1 VSFYDVLDEQ
11 LLAMRYW
18 FDLVTPKQLLF
29 FRPVIGGLRE
39 DGHEVLTTSR
49 RYREVDQLASMLGL
63 EPIFAGTRGGKDPLE
78 QFRLSLE
85 RMEELLPVVVS
96 FSPDVSVSV
105 ASADC
110 ARISFGMRVRH
121 VAVNDSPHSMVAG
134 KLSLPLS
141 HHVISPWIIPYSAW
155 SAFGISRSQ
164 VSRYRALDP
173 AAWLKGRP
181 RRESPRGG
189 HPGKGAKRATILVR
203 LEESY
208 APYLA
213 GSDESW
219 SERILTRLAHDF
231 KGHELVA
238 LCRYEDQLSS
248 VRKKFGS
255 SYVVPEEVVDGAG
268 MIERSDVFVGM
279 GGTMTTE
286 AALLGVPA
294 VSAFQGAELYTEKYL
309 LSKRLL
315 LKARSVGEVSK
326 CVSASL
332 DPRYRER
339 YLGRARA
346 LLDWM
351 DDPAAMVAGYLKA
364 LPPPAAK

>member
-1 VSFYDVLDEQ
+1 
-11 LLAMRYW
+11 MRYW
-18 FDLVTPKQLLF
+18 FDLLTPKQALF
-29 FRPVIGGLRE
+29 FRPVIDGLRK
-39 DGHEVLTTSR
+39 DGHEVLATSR
-49 RYREVDQLASMLGL
+49 RYREVEQLASMLGL
-63 EPIFAGTRGGKDPLE
+63 ELSFAGARGGKDPLG
-78 QFRLSLE
+78 QFQMSLE
-85 RMEELLPVVVS
+85 RMELLLPMVVS

-110 ARISFGMRVRH
+110 ARISFGLKIRH
-121 VAVNDSPHSMVAG
+121 VAVNDSPHSVIAG

-141 HHVISPWIIPYSAW
+141 HHLMTPWIIPYSAW
-155 SAFGISRSQ
+155 SPFGITRSQ
-164 VSRYRALDP
+164 VSRYKALDP
-173 AAWLKGRP
+173 AAWLKRRP
-181 RRESPRGG
+181 KPASPRGDTR
-189 HPGKGAKRATILVR
+189 KASERATILVR

-219 SERILTRLAHDF
+219 SERILEKLAHDF

-238 LCRYEDQLSS
+238 LCRYEDQLAN

-255 SYVVPEEVVDGAG
+255 SYAVPGEVVDGAG

-294 VSAFQGAELYTEKYL
+294 VSAFQGDVLYTEKYL
-309 LSKRLL
+309 HSKRVLL
-315 LKARSVGEVSK
+315 MARSVGDVSK
-326 CVSASL
+326 CVRMSL
-332 DPRYRER
+332 TPRYRMSYQR
-339 YLGRARA
+339 KARV

-351 DDPAAMVAGYLKA
+351 EDPAAKVVEYLKTI
-364 LPPPAAK
+364 PPAA

>member
-1 VSFYDVLDEQ
+1 MRVWLDII
-11 LLAMRYW
+11 
-18 FDLVTPKQLLF
+18 TPKQTLF
-29 FRPVIGGLRE
+29 FQPVIDGLRK
-39 DGHEVLTTSR
+39 DGHEVLATSR
-49 RYREVDQLASMLGL
+49 RYREVEQLASMLRLDLSFVGS
-63 EPIFAGTRGGKDPLE
+63 RGGKDPRE
-78 QFRLSLE
+78 QFELSLQ
-85 RMEELLPVVVS
+85 RMQQLLPMVVG

-110 ARISFGMRVRH
+110 ARVSFGLKVRH
-121 VAVNDSPHSMVAG
+121 VAVNDSPHSLVAG

-141 HHVISPWIIPYSAW
+141 HHVMTPWIIPFSAW
-155 SAFGISRSQ
+155 SVFGLSRAQ
-164 VSRYRALDP
+164 ISRYRALDP
-173 AAWLKGRP
+173 AAWLKRRP
-181 RRESPRGG
+181 RGQSPRVETATGER
-189 HPGKGAKRATILVR
+189 KATILVR

-219 SERILTRLAHDF
+219 SERVLVRLARDF
-231 KGHELVA
+231 KAHELVA
-238 LCRYEDQLSS
+238 LCRYEDQLAS

-255 SYVVPEEVVDGAG
+255 SYSVPEGAVDGAR

-279 GGTMTTE
+279 GGTMTAE

-309 LSKRLL
+309 LSKKLL
-315 LKARSVGEVSK
+315 LKARSVEAVSR

-332 DPRYRER
+332 DPRYRESYR
-339 YLGRARA
+339 RRGRA

-351 DDPAAMVAGYLKA
+351 EDPSERVVAYLEELGPSA
-364 LPPPAAK
+364 R

>member
-1 VSFYDVLDEQ
+1 LSFYEVAGEQ
-11 LLAMRYW
+11 DFALRLW
-18 FDLVTPKQLLF
+18 FDIVTPKQVLF
-29 FRPVIGGLRE
+29 FRPVIDLLRQ

-49 RYREVDQLASMLGL
+49 RYREVEQLASMLKLDLSFVGS
-63 EPIFAGTRGGKDPLE
+63 RGGKDARE
-78 QFRLSLE
+78 QLE
-85 RMEELLPVVVS
+85 RSIERMGLLIPLVAG

-110 ARISFGMRVRH
+110 ARISFGLRVRH
-121 VAVNDSPHSMVAG
+121 IAVNDSPHSLVAG
-134 KLSLPLS
+134 RLSLPLS
-141 HHVISPWIIPYSAW
+141 HHLMTPWIIPFSAW
-155 SAFGISRSQ
+155 SVFGVTREK

-173 AAWLKGRP
+173 AAWLKRRTRGVP
-181 RRESPRGG
+181 RREPTT
-189 HPGKGAKRATILVR
+189 GKATILVR

-219 SERILTRLAHDF
+219 SERVLVRLARDF
-231 KGHELVA
+231 KGHKLVA
-238 LCRYEDQLSS
+238 LCRYEDQLAS
-248 VRKKFGS
+248 VREKFGS
-255 SYVVPEEVVDGAG
+255 SFEVPSEVVDGAG

-279 GGTMTTE
+279 GGTMTAE

-315 LKARSVGEVSK
+315 LRARTVAEVSK

-332 DPRYRER
+332 ERRYSDSYHRR
-339 YLGRARA
+339 GRAV
-346 LLDWM
+346 LDWM
-351 DDPAAMVAGYLKA
+351 DDPAAKVGRYLNA
-364 LPPPAAK
+364 LRPGET

>member
-1 VSFYDVLDEQ
+1 
-11 LLAMRYW
+11 MRLW
-18 FDLVTPKQLLF
+18 FDIVTPKQVFF
-29 FRPVIGGLRE
+29 FRPVIDILRK
-39 DGHEVLTTSR
+39 DGHEVLATSR
-49 RYREVDQLASMLGL
+49 RYREVEQLASMQKLDLSFVGS
-63 EPIFAGTRGGKDPLE
+63 RGGKDPGE
-78 QFRLSLE
+78 QLAKSIE
-85 RMEELLPVVVS
+85 RMGLLLPVVEE

-110 ARISFGMRVRH
+110 ARISFGLRVRH
-121 VAVNDSPHSMVAG
+121 VAINDSPHSLVAG
-134 KLSLPLS
+134 RLSLPLS
-141 HHVISPWIIPYSAW
+141 HHLMTPWIIPFSAW
-155 SAFGISRSQ
+155 SVFGISRGE

-173 AAWLKGRP
+173 ASWLKRRTRSAP
-181 RRESPRGG
+181 RRE
-189 HPGKGAKRATILVR
+189 PGTDGRATILVR

-219 SERILTRLAHDF
+219 TERVLVRLARDF
-231 KGHELVA
+231 KGHELIA
-238 LCRYEDQLSS
+238 LCRYEDQLAS
-248 VRKKFGS
+248 VREKFGS
-255 SYVVPEEVVDGAG
+255 SYTVPEEVVDGAE

-279 GGTMTTE
+279 GGTMTAE

-315 LKARSVGEVSK
+315 LRARTVAEVSK

-332 DPRYRER
+332 ERRYSAGYRR
-339 YLGRARA
+339 RGRA

-351 DDPAAMVAGYLKA
+351 EDPAAKVGGYLNT
-364 LPPPAAK
+364 LGP

>member
-1 VSFYDVLDEQ
+1 
-11 LLAMRYW
+11 MRYW

-29 FRPVIGGLRE
+29 FQPVIDSLRKE
-39 DGHEVLTTSR
+39 GHEVLPTSR
-49 RYREVDQLASMLGL
+49 RYREVEQLASMLKLDLSFVGS
-63 EPIFAGTRGGKDPLE
+63 RGGKDPREQLE
-78 QFRLSLE
+78 RSLE
-85 RMEELLPVVVS
+85 RMGLLLPMVAG
-96 FSPDVSVSV
+96 FSPDASVSV

-110 ARISFGMRVRH
+110 ARISFGLRVRH
-121 VAVNDSPHSMVAG
+121 VAVNDSPHSLVAG

-141 HHVISPWIIPYSAW
+141 HHLIAPWIVPYSAW
-155 SAFGISRSQ
+155 SVFGVSRREIT
-164 VSRYRALDP
+164 RYRALDP
-173 AAWLKGRP
+173 AAWLKRRRKAP
-181 RRESPRGG
+181 RKEG
-189 HPGKGAKRATILVR
+189 GKGGKATILVR

-219 SERILTRLAHDF
+219 TERVLLRLAQDF
-231 KGHELVA
+231 KGHELIA
-238 LCRYEDQLSS
+238 LCRYDDQLAS
-248 VRKKFGS
+248 VRKRFGS
-255 SYVVPEEVVDGAG
+255 SYSVPDEVVDGAG

-309 LSKRLL
+309 ISKRLL
-315 LKARSVGEVSK
+315 LKARSVAEVSR

-332 DPRYRER
+332 DQGYREGYQR
-339 YLGRARA
+339 RGRA

-351 DDPAAMVAGYLKA
+351 EDPAAKVVGYLNG
-364 LPPPAAK
+364 LPPK

>member
-1 VSFYDVLDEQ
+1 
-11 LLAMRYW
+11 MRYW

-29 FRPVIGGLRE
+29 FRPVIDALRN
-39 DGHEVLTTSR
+39 DGNQVLATSR
-49 RYREVDQLASMLGL
+49 RYREVEQLASMLGL
-63 EPIFAGTRGGKDPLE
+63 ELSFAGSRGGKDLRE
-78 QFRLSLE
+78 QLRLSIE
-85 RMEELLPVVVS
+85 RMEQLLPMVSS

-110 ARISFGMRVRH
+110 ARISFGLRVRH
-121 VAVNDSPHSMVAG
+121 VAVNDSPHSLVAG

-141 HHVISPWIIPYSAW
+141 YHIMTPWIIPYSAW
-155 SAFGISRSQ
+155 SVFGISRVQ
-164 VSRYRALDP
+164 ISRYRALDP
-173 AAWLKGRP
+173 AAWLKHRSRQPSKGRP
-181 RRESPRGG
+181 GS
-189 HPGKGAKRATILVR
+189 GKTKATILVR

-219 SERILTRLAHDF
+219 SEKILVRLARDF

-238 LCRYEDQLSS
+238 LCRYEDQLAS
-248 VRKKFGS
+248 VRKKFGA
-255 SYVVPEEVVDGAG
+255 SYSVPEGAVDGAA

-294 VSAFQGAELYTEKYL
+294 VSAFQGPALYTEKYL
-309 LSKRLL
+309 LSKSLL
-315 LKARSVGEVSK
+315 LKARSVAEVSK
-326 CVSASL
+326 CVTTSL
-332 DPRYRER
+332 TPHYAESCER
-339 YLGRARA
+339 RGRA

-351 DDPAAMVAGYLKA
+351 DDPSEKVIEYLKTPRSDA
-364 LPPPAAK
+364 E